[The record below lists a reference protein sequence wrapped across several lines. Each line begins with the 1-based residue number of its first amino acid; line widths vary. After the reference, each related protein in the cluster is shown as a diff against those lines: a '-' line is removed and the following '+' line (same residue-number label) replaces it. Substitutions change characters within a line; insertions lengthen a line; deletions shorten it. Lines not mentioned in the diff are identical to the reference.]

1 MNDEKGKVYL
11 QIDEAVLSEPENCAE
26 ILHKYGT
33 YELQP
38 TSATENDFPKIAQ
51 GLAKKENRKK
61 LKDPDTGEDKHIFQT
76 LDFRRQTLDEETLKF
91 AETIVALFVAS
102 GGVADEGSDGGDK
115 FRQKDL

>member
-76 LDFRRQTLDEETLKF
+76 LDFRYLIFKF
-91 AETIVALFVAS
+91 
-102 GGVADEGSDGGDK
+102 K
-115 FRQKDL
+115 